1 MKICELINII
11 EKDFPISSSMDF
23 DNSGSN
29 IVDFDKEISGVL
41 LTLDITLACVEYA
54 KENNINLIISHHPLI
69 FNKIQNLNDDPV
81 SKRIKLLNKYDIS
94 AYSCHTNYDS
104 NLTNGMGYNLVKLLF
119 NDYQIKEHIILEK
132 YNIDGNEYGIGD
144 IIVLNNSMSFIQIK
158 DLFVKKLNLSN
169 DKISFY
175 LSKDN
180 IQKLIIIPGS
190 GSGEINLVLKE
201 RPDLLVTSDLKH
213 NQILD
218 LNESGITYFDAT
230 HYGLENIFIDSFYDY
245 LIKTVSNDIVLKK
258 FDINL

>member
-11 EKDFPISSSMDF
+11 EKDFPISSSMNF

-41 LTLDITLACVEYA
+41 LTLDITLDCIEYA
-54 KENNINLIISHHPLI
+54 KNNNINLIISHHPLI

-81 SKRIKLLNKYDIS
+81 SKRIKLLNKYDIN

-104 NLTNGMGYNLVKLLF
+104 SITNGMGHNLVKLLF
-119 NDYQIKEHIILEK
+119 DDSLVKEHSILEK
-132 YNIDGNEYGIGD
+132 YTIDGKEYGIGD
-144 IIVLNNSMSFIQIK
+144 IIVFKNSFTFNQIK
-158 DLFVKKLNLSN
+158 DLFINKLNLSN

-175 LSKDN
+175 ISKED
-180 IQKLIIIPGS
+180 IQKVIIIPGS

-201 RPDLLVTSDLKH
+201 KPDLLVTSDLKH
-213 NQILD
+213 NQIIDLKELD
-218 LNESGITYFDAT
+218 ITYFDAT

-245 LIKTVSNDIVLKK
+245 LSKISSDSIIIKK